1 MPATA
6 SPTGEL
12 PLSLAACTNQP
23 ELVDLLL
30 GASASVVE
38 QDSHGNTVL
47 HALVMVA
54 DDDSQDN
61 SRFITA
67 MYDHILLATAKVH
80 SDWRLESIHNKEG
93 LTPLKLAAKRGKVEV
108 KRINT
113 FIANIIW
120 VQKLYNAGIVRTE
133 KFLCYLVL

>member
-54 DDDSQDN
+54 DDDSHHN
-61 SRFITA
+61 TRFIKA
-67 MYDHILLATAKVH
+67 MYDHILLATAKVNT
-80 SDWRLESIHNKEG
+80 DWRLESKENKEG
-93 LTPLKLAAKRGKVEV
+93 LTPLKLAAKTGKVEV
-108 KRINT
+108 KLASLRCSLLMQGGGGRDCDKVT
-113 FIANIIW
+113 
-120 VQKLYNAGIVRTE
+120 QDQQRLDS
-133 KFLCYLVL
+133 